1 MIERADFG
9 SFERDL
15 INTTQPINPTKWSLL
30 CFIFL
35 ATKLDFLKKND
46 RERWK
51 QKKNYWAVV
60 VSDVSIAM
68 EGKDNKT
75 VVIMNR
81 EIRER
86 ERERENFYNLKI

>member
-1 MIERADFG
+1 MTG
-9 SFERDL
+9 RDG
-15 INTTQPINPTKWSLL
+15 NK
-30 CFIFL
+30 
-35 ATKLDFLKKND
+35 
-46 RERWK
+46 
-51 QKKNYWAVV
+51 KKNYWAVV

>member
-1 MIERADFG
+1 MTG
-9 SFERDL
+9 RDG
-15 INTTQPINPTKWSLL
+15 NK
-30 CFIFL
+30 
-35 ATKLDFLKKND
+35 
-46 RERWK
+46 
-51 QKKNYWAVV
+51 KKNYWAVV

-86 ERERENFYNLKI
+86 EREREFL